1 MAGQKGG
8 GGGQENGSNTEMLLL
23 VTVILVALGAWVLWT
38 FARAA
43 IVLPAFVID
52 YALVFIIEHTKGIGD
67 VGSQVKDFI
76 AAFFTGRRQAST
88 DITWEQ
94 FAMVRDLVH
103 SQLKWVFSG
112 IIAVLAAIVMF
123 RMKGQ
128 GFKRRFSLGGGKGQ
142 PQSLAHYQSERWKVA
157 TYSAYFD
164 PDGRD
169 KHITQAATPMEFLR
183 DNGIP
188 YENGIFTEDV
198 REGKLKDVFVAQL
211 GAPWNGIERAN
222 LNVQTVL
229 ILCALHYLRRKN
241 ALAEREALSVAWA
254 QGRDGTAAMKSLVE
268 RYLGP
273 EKDWILDADPLP
285 PARGKDGKPV
295 SAKPADAAA
304 TQQKT
309 QAAPAGTEKKPAAP
323 KEVGDKDVR
332 KVIKS
337 ICSKHA
343 YANPGAF
350 ALLDKARARGGV
362 LASADFGY
370 IKQLD
375 RTLWYTLS
383 NCGRRRFFIEAA
395 GAVAHFFAERVTEN
409 PLVDANVENALN
421 GVEDY
426 LEEQGLDSLSLFFKE
441 EDALGLS

>member
-8 GGGQENGSNTEMLLL
+8 GGGQENGSNTEMILL

-52 YALVFIIEHTKGIGD
+52 YALVFVIEHTKGIGD
-67 VGSQVKDFI
+67 VGHQVKDFI
-76 AAFFTGRRQAST
+76 AAFFTGRRQASA

-103 SQLKWVFSG
+103 SQLKWVFSAA
-112 IIAVLAAIVMF
+112 IAVMAAVVMF
-123 RMKGQ
+123 KMKGQ
-128 GFKRRFSLGGGKGQ
+128 GYKRVFSLGGGKGK

-198 REGKLKDVFVAQL
+198 REGKLKETFIAQL
-211 GAPWNGIERAN
+211 GKPWNGVERAD
-222 LNVQTVL
+222 LSVQVVL
-229 ILCALHYLRRKN
+229 VLCALHYLRRKN
-241 ALAEREALSVAWA
+241 ALAERETLSVAWA
-254 QGRDGTAAMKSLVE
+254 QGRDGSAAMKDLVE

-273 EKDWILDADPLP
+273 EKDWITAGGQKAA
-285 PARGKDGKPV
+285 PAVDKEGKPV
-295 SAKPADAAA
+295 PA
-304 TQQKT
+304 
-309 QAAPAGTEKKPAAP
+309 
-323 KEVGDKDVR
+323 KEVGDRDVR
-332 KVIKS
+332 KVIKK
-337 ICSKHA
+337 ICGKHA
-343 YANPGAF
+343 YSNPGVF
-350 ALLDKARARGGV
+350 AILDKARARGGV

-395 GAVAHFFAERVTEN
+395 GAVAHFFAERVTDN

-426 LEEQGLDSLSLFFKE
+426 LEEQGLESLTLFFKE
-441 EDALGLS
+441 EDILGLE